1 METFIHVV
9 GERILLLQ
17 INARKMQ
24 ASSNINLASYFVY
37 KKEHVAFQLDFEQKR
52 AVIIR
57 QSCEIL
63 SQSKSVA

>member
-1 METFIHVV
+1 
-9 GERILLLQ
+9 
-17 INARKMQ
+17 MQ